1 VLTLHLV
8 RHGESTWNAR
18 GRLQGHTAHVR
29 LTALGRRQAAAA
41 ARALATA
48 PVTAVWSS
56 DLRRA
61 RETAEL
67 VAAAHGLPVRA
78 EPGLREQAHGEFEGQ
93 PTSGLAPLLAAADPE
108 WAPPGGESARQLHAR
123 VATLLDRLPA
133 AGELVLVTHGETI
146 RAFLAV
152 LAGRPAECMPRAVPD
167 NGEVH
172 TVCRLH
178 PGAHWS
184 GVPALLRA
192 PSAYLAASAH
202 PAR

>member
-8 RHGESTWNAR
+8 RHGQSTWNAR

-29 LTALGRRQAAAA
+29 LTALGLRQAGAA
-41 ARALATA
+41 ARTLAAA

-67 VAAAHGLPVRA
+67 VAAPHGLPVRT
-78 EPGLREQAHGEFEGQ
+78 EPGLREQAHGVFEGQ
-93 PTSGLAPLLAAADPE
+93 VTARVGPLLAAADPD
-108 WAPPGGESARQLHAR
+108 WAPPGGESARTLHAR
-123 VATLLDRLPA
+123 VAALLDRLPA
-133 AGELVLVTHGETI
+133 AGQLVLVTHGETI
-146 RAFLAV
+146 RAALAV

-172 TVCRLH
+172 TVGRVHAEAPWATLTA
-178 PGAHWS
+178 PEAVWS
-184 GVPALLRA
+184 SFR
-192 PSAYLAASAH
+192 
-202 PAR
+202 